1 MKVLVTGGAGYIGS
15 TVASGLLD
23 AGHTPIIIDN
33 LSSGCRD
40 FITGRVFY
48 EGDIADEELLNRI
61 YNEHPDISCCMHFAA
76 RIIVPES
83 VEQPYLYY
91 NENVTKSI
99 ALFHSL
105 QKMNIRNVIYS
116 GSAAV
121 YKETNDFVVNE
132 DEDSHV
138 KPLSPYARTK
148 YITEM
153 VLEDFCNADYF
164 RGISLR
170 YFNPIGAEE
179 KMRTGPYVPEPTH
192 IIGKLVK
199 VASGAESSFNICGTD
214 WPTRDGTAIRDYIH
228 ISDLANAHVLA
239 AEKFESLFADKSEKY
254 HVINIGSGNGVTVKE
269 FTEAFM
275 RVHGKK
281 LPVINAPRRAGDVV
295 GAYANCDK
303 AYSLLGWQAKHN
315 IEDGIRAMLQW
326 TNSERFRELRMEK

>member
-1 MKVLVTGGAGYIGS
+1 MKILVIGGAGYIGS
-15 TVASGLLD
+15 TVASQLLD
-23 AGHTPIIIDN
+23 AGHIPVIIDN
-33 LSSGCRD
+33 FSSGCRD
-40 FITGRVFY
+40 FIADRIFY
-48 EGDIADEELLNRI
+48 EGDIADEALLSRI
-61 YNEHPDISCCMHFAA
+61 HSEHPDISCCMHFAA

-99 ALFHSL
+99 ALFRSL
-105 QKMNIRNVIYS
+105 QRMNIRSVIYS
-116 GSAAV
+116 GSASV

-132 DEDSHV
+132 ESPV
-138 KPLSPYARTK
+138 QPLSPYARTK

-153 VLEDFCNADYF
+153 VLEDFCNAGYF

-179 KMRTGPYVPEPTH
+179 KMRTGPYVSDPSH

-199 VASGAESSFNICGTD
+199 VASGEEPAFNICGTD

-239 AEKFESLFADKSEKY
+239 AEKFESLFSDAPEKY
-254 HVINIGSGNGVTVKE
+254 HVINVGSGNGVTVKE

-275 RVHGKK
+275 RVRGKE
-281 LPVINAPRRAGDVV
+281 LPIINAPRRAGDVV
-295 GAYANCDK
+295 GAYADCDK
-303 AYSLLGWQAKHN
+303 ACRLLGWRAKYS
-315 IEDGIRAMLQW
+315 IEDGIRAMLHW
-326 TNSERFRELRMEK
+326 INSEKFRELRTER